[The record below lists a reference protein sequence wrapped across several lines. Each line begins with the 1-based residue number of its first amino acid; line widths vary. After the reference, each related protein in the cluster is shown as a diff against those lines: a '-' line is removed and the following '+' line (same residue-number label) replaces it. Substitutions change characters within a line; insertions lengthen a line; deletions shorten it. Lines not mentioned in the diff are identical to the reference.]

1 MSQKKKGADKQLV
14 HWNAVGSDD
23 LKLNLAGV
31 RAAVFFFLCVCLI
44 SDKFLV
50 ISLGAAEEDEQF
62 QTRN

>member
-14 HWNAVGSDD
+14 RWNAVGSDD

-31 RAAVFFFLCVCLI
+31 RAAVFFFVCLI